1 MEVLQIFQLLA
12 FHTST
17 LGSFNMFGPGQLLR
31 GCVDVVDQSDGEVG
45 LVPAI
50 VMRTPL
56 SEVVAETSTTMPLFV
71 RVVAGGPV
79 LGKASHRGLGTTTVH
94 FSAWYVLDDI
104 DVPADF
110 ILW

>member
-1 MEVLQIFQLLA
+1 MV
-12 FHTST
+12 
-17 LGSFNMFGPGQLLR
+17 GPGQLLW
-31 GCVDVVDQSDGEVG
+31 GCVNVVDQSDVEVG
-45 LVPAI
+45 LVPAV
-50 VMRTPL
+50 VMWTPL
-56 SEVVAETSTTMPLFV
+56 PEVVAETGATMPLFV

-79 LGKASHRGLGTTTVH
+79 LRKTSHRGLGRTTVH